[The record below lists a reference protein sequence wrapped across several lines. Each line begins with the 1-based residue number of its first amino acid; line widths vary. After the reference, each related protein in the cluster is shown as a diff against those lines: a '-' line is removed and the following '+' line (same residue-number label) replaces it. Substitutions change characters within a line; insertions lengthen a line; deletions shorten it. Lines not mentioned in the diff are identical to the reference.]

1 MVQVG
6 LGLAE
11 DQPHAAEQP
20 SGLGE
25 DPSRNEMEFTEDP
38 PQVLWKRRTRT
49 ATTLLFFLTLQ
60 IQNLGQLLN
69 QSVRGNHFLYS

>member
-1 MVQVG
+1 VNGHILRATLGIMILRCWMMTLMRFIKKKSCHPLSSSIMVQVG

-38 PQVLWKRRTRT
+38 PQVL
-49 ATTLLFFLTLQ
+49 
-60 IQNLGQLLN
+60 
-69 QSVRGNHFLYS
+69 